1 MKTQIA
7 IRASAI
13 GLIVGFWV
21 TSAGAQSRETVTTS
35 TPNRS
40 LLDSGLFALG
50 VPYGISVV
58 VAATSEHA
66 GDNHLYVPV
75 AGPWM
80 DVGNRGSCGGA
91 GQTTC
96 NAETTYKITLA
107 ADGVLQGV
115 GALEIVG
122 AFLFPESTV
131 TTATE
136 PHIAFSSGLIGTTGY
151 GVAALGR
158 F

>member
-7 IRASAI
+7 VRASAI
-13 GLIVGFWV
+13 ALIVGFWV
-21 TSAGAQSRETVTTS
+21 TSTGAQSREAVTAS
-35 TPNRS
+35 TPNPS

-50 VPYGISVV
+50 VPYAISVV
-58 VAATSEHA
+58 VAATSAHT
-66 GDNHLYVPV
+66 GDNRLYLPV
-75 AGPWM
+75 AGPWA
-80 DVGNRGSCGGA
+80 DLGNRGSCGGP

-96 NAETTYKITLA
+96 NAETSYKITLA
-107 ADGVLQGV
+107 ADGMLQGI

-122 AFLFPESTV
+122 AFLFPETTV
-131 TTATE
+131 TATE
-136 PHIAFSSGLIGTTGY
+136 PHIAFSSGHIGTNGY